1 MCGEGSNITSEPT
14 FFIFAFSTSENQRLI
29 ILTVFLVIYLII
41 LSGNLLIIALICL
54 EPRLHTPM
62 YFFLCN
68 LSTLDIM
75 YVSTV
80 LPKLIYVCHTG
91 DHVMSYTS
99 CMVQLYFSCASGSIE
114 SYLMT
119 SMAIDRYVAVCFP
132 LRYSLIM
139 SKKVCVLLAFPAWFI
154 SLVNASILP
163 CFVHNLTY
171 FGLVL
176 LKSFYCELKTLM
188 NASVSDISSLKT
200 IIIISIIYIG
210 FIPSCLILASYIR
223 IINTILKIK
232 SSAGRWKTFSSCSS
246 HLSIVILCYGSAI
259 TFYLSQTH
267 EQEIVLSFMFVT
279 LVPMLNPLVFS
290 LRNRDITQAI
300 RRRIDNGVTL
310 FGCPSSST
318 KERKR

>member
-1 MCGEGSNITSEPT
+1 MGGEGTNITSEPR
-14 FFIFAFSTSENQRLI
+14 FFIFAFSISENQRLI

-41 LSGNLLIIALICL
+41 LSGNLLIIALISL
-54 EPRLHTPM
+54 ESRLHTPM

-68 LSTLDIM
+68 LSALDIM

-99 CMVQLYFSCASGSIE
+99 CMVQLYFACASGSVE

-119 SMAIDRYVAVCFP
+119 SMAIDRYVAICFP

-139 SKKVCVLLAFPAWFI
+139 SKKVCVLLAFPAWFM
-154 SLVNASILP
+154 SLVNASIFP
-163 CFVHNLTY
+163 YFVHNLTY
-171 FGLVL
+171 FGLVV
-176 LKSFYCELKTLM
+176 LKSFYCEVKTIM
-188 NASVSDISSLKT
+188 NASTSDNTFLKT
-200 IIIISIIYIG
+200 TITISIIYIG
-210 FIPSCLILASYIR
+210 VIPSCLILASYVR
-223 IINTILKIK
+223 IIYTILKIK

-246 HLSIVILCYGSAI
+246 HLTIVVLCYGSAI
-259 TFYLSQTH
+259 IFYFSQSH
-267 EQEIVLSFMFVT
+267 EQEVVLSFMFVT

-300 RRRIDNGVTL
+300 RRRIDRRITRQV
-310 FGCPSSST
+310 
-318 KERKR
+318 

>member
-1 MCGEGSNITSEPT
+1 MGVRSNVTSEPR

-29 ILTVFLVIYLII
+29 ILTVVLVIYLVI

-91 DHVMSYTS
+91 DHVVSYIS
-99 CMVQLYFSCASGSIE
+99 CLTQLYFSAASGSIE

-132 LRYSLIM
+132 LHYSLIM
-139 SKKVCVLLAFPAWFI
+139 SKKVCVLLAFPAWFV

-163 CFVHNLTY
+163 YFANNLTY
-171 FGLVL
+171 FDLVVV
-176 LKSFYCELKTLM
+176 KSFYCELKTIT
-188 NASVSDISSLKT
+188 NASTSDISSLKT
-200 IIIISIIYIG
+200 IITISIIYIAV
-210 FIPSCLILASYIR
+210 FPFCLILASYIR

-246 HLSIVILCYGSAI
+246 HLTIVVLFYGSAI
-259 TFYLSQTH
+259 IFYLSQSH
-267 EQEIVLSFMFVT
+267 EQEIILSFMFVT

-300 RRRIDNGVTL
+300 RRRIDRRITRQV
-310 FGCPSSST
+310 
-318 KERKR
+318 